1 MSTVLCN
8 AHIIMRGM
16 YVSIHNDET
25 TKVTTFQEFRR
36 EVGAFPLL
44 ATPKLK
50 DRRCSGNGVLAGQT
64 NIWLGGRPHQKAW
77 EEFSSRTQ
85 LLMSRINVLVRLLIF
100 ESFSHQYAPY
110 SGQYAY

>member
-1 MSTVLCN
+1 MSSVLCN

-36 EVGAFPLL
+36 EVGAFPL

-50 DRRCSGNGVLAGQT
+50 DRRCSGNGVLAAPFDLAGQT
-64 NIWLGGRPHQKAW
+64 NIWLWHQKAW
-77 EEFSSRTQ
+77 EEFLS
-85 LLMSRINVLVRLLIF
+85 
-100 ESFSHQYAPY
+100 
-110 SGQYAY
+110 